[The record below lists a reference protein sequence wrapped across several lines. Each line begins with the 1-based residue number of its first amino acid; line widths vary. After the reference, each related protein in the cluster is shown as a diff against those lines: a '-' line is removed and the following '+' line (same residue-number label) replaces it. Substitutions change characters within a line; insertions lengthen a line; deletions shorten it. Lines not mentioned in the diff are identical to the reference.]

1 MNTFTQRS
9 LLNKLRDAKKRQ
21 KQNGFT
27 LVELLIVVIILGVL
41 TSVALPS
48 LLGTRDKADKNASF
62 SSVLG
67 MAQECAN
74 ALLVESTPPAF
85 ATNKLVTVTGNCAST
100 GTGVTYATNVDQDA
114 PEGKLCIN
122 TPVSADMVTGNTND
136 TCTVTVDA
144 NGGKTGAWS

>member
-1 MNTFTQRS
+1 MNTFTQRA

-67 MAQECAN
+67 MAQECSN
-74 ALLVESTPPAF
+74 GLLIDADAADLPKYK
-85 ATNKLVTVTGNCAST
+85 TNELVTVTGDCAST
-100 GTGVTYATNVDQDA
+100 TNNTVTYATKVNQEA
-114 PEGKLCIN
+114 AEGELCIN
-122 TPVSADMVTGNTND
+122 TPATTALND
-136 TCTVTVDA
+136 VCTVTVDE
-144 NGGKTGAWS
+144 NGGKKGAWS